1 MSRKTRP
8 PARALDARV
17 RRTRDALGDALIEL
31 MHEKPYAA
39 IQVQEVLA
47 RAEVGRATFYAHFSD
62 KDDLFQSDA
71 DDFFALMAGHLSR
84 NQEPSRRLVPVRE
97 FLEHLQEAHAFVDA
111 LAASGK
117 LHDVWALGRA
127 HFARGIEQRL
137 RELCPARRWSA
148 AERALSA
155 QGLAGA
161 FLAQLDWWRANGMP
175 LTPAKMDEHFHAL
188 AWRGLEDPGV

>member
-1 MSRKTRP
+1 MSRNPKP
-8 PARALDARV
+8 PALDARV
-17 RRTRDALGDALIEL
+17 RRTRDALGDALVEL

-47 RAEVGRATFYAHFSD
+47 RAEVARGTFYAHFAD
-62 KDDLFQSDA
+62 KDDLFLSDV

-84 NQEPSRRLVPVRE
+84 CQERSRRLAPVRE

-137 RELCPARRWSA
+137 RELCPARRWPA
-148 AERALSA
+148 AERALCA
-155 QGLAGA
+155 EGLAGA
-161 FLAQLDWWRANGMP
+161 FLAQLDWWRANGTP
-175 LTPAKMDEHFHAL
+175 LTPAQMDEHFHSL
-188 AWRGLEDPGV
+188 AWRGLDGHPA